1 MEARGMIE
9 RVRLKDTSL
18 DSRIGQALGNG
29 KIATDD
35 LQQLLQEIEDGIRQ
49 HHQISERERAR
60 SLDPGIAQGDA
71 EAAVQ
76 QADAAVLKCRRYA
89 TALVRLRERL
99 ADQVQ
104 AERCDKWQ
112 ADASKVAARVEAAAT
127 QLKRYP
133 ELASQIVAILAEIEE
148 ANKEVSNINGR
159 APDGVH
165 RRLGKIDLSHLSN
178 LVLPDPAHPGRKLWP
193 VETSLAVAFVQAM
206 GTAWSGDPRQHS
218 AEWWKVKPEQ
228 QEREREQQ
236 QRQAEALRRMT
247 VEQERRQN
255 DEERERF
262 AQAQRRS

>member
-1 MEARGMIE
+1 MNNVE
-9 RVRLKDTSL
+9 RRRLRDPEPTL
-18 DSRIGQALGNG
+18 DQRIGQALGNG

-35 LQQLLQEIEDGIRQ
+35 LQALLPQIEDGIRES
-49 HHQISERERAR
+49 HKVSEQERAR

-99 ADQVQ
+99 AETVH
-104 AERCDKWQ
+104 AEHCDNWQ

-127 QLKRYP
+127 RLVERYA
-133 ELASQIVAILAEIEE
+133 ELIEPLVAILTEVEAVNAE
-148 ANKEVSNINGR
+148 VGRINGS

-165 RRLGKIDLSHLSN
+165 RRLGKIDLSHLSS

-193 VETSLAVAFVQAM
+193 VETSLAVAFVQSK
-206 GTAWSGDPRQHS
+206 AWSGDPRQHS
-218 AEWWKVKPEQ
+218 AEWWKVKQEQ

-262 AQAQRRS
+262 ARSQRRS